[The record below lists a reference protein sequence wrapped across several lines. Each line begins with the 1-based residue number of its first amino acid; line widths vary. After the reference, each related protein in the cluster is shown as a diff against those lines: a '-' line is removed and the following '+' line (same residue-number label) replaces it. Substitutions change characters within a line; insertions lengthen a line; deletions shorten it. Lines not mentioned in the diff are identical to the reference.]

1 MYNQFTCIYLTFAHH
16 FRTAFSKSHTR
27 SVYCWVL
34 PSVVFAQLVIHSGGS
49 KPSKNT
55 LCQVTWQ
62 RVLNLSFNL
71 RAQICSWSKLPGCF
85 NHQQKQNGTGLGA
98 IHCWIQEFVA
108 TGVWKDCTS
117 KRRRII
123 TVTTIISTS
132 ILNRSQ
138 YCTWQPAWIWLAN
151 LVMSATL

>member
-1 MYNQFTCIYLTFAHH
+1 MYIFNICTPFQNSFLQKPYKISVLLGP
-16 FRTAFSKSHTR
+16 AFS
-27 SVYCWVL
+27 SVCSVGDSFWGVETLQKHPL
-34 PSVVFAQLVIHSGGS
+34 PGDR
-49 KPSKNT
+49 
-55 LCQVTWQ
+55 Q